1 MRVIRRCV
9 ALTVLLI
16 LVATPAW
23 PVWSMQDADSIVAHA
38 DGTGLLKL
46 GDEEFKISVVV
57 IKLFKDGKAEISL
70 VSELTIF
77 VSGTWAW
84 EGSDQKAINLKIT
97 GGATGGGVDATGKLT
112 LREGQ
117 SGQRRGID
125 RVQLQG
131 QSKTTHR
138 NVSLNFQAAS

>member
-1 MRVIRRCV
+1 MRVMRKCV
-9 ALTVLLI
+9 VLCVLLI
-16 LVATPAW
+16 LVAA

-38 DGTGLLKL
+38 NGSGQLKL
-46 GDEEFKISVVV
+46 GDEEFKVNAVV

-97 GGATGGGVDATGKLT
+97 GGATGGGVEAAGELT

-117 SGQRRGID
+117 SGQRRAID
-125 RVQLQG
+125 RVLLQG
-131 QSKTTHR
+131 ESKTTHR

>member
-1 MRVIRRCV
+1 MRVMRRCV
-9 ALTVLLI
+9 ALCVLLI
-16 LVATPAW
+16 LVAAPAW
-23 PVWSMQDADSIVAHA
+23 PVWSMQDGDSIVAHA
-38 DGTGLLKL
+38 NGTGQLKL
-46 GDEEFKISVVV
+46 GDEEFKVNAVV

-84 EGSDQKAINLKIT
+84 DGSDQKAINLKIT
-97 GGATGGGVDATGKLT
+97 GGATGGGVEATGKLT
-112 LREGQ
+112 LREGE
-117 SGQRRGID
+117 SGQRRAMD
-125 RVQLQG
+125 RVSLQG